1 MQHTTGLS
9 VRQFAQLAQW
19 IIQSEPLHPVPAVL
33 GMVGSQRATL
43 IFLRH
48 NLPQAAIGELL
59 GVSQPTVSRAVKALT
74 ELVT

>member
-1 MQHTTGLS
+1 
-9 VRQFAQLAQW
+9 
-19 IIQSEPLHPVPAVL
+19 
-33 GMVGSQRATL
+33 MVGSQRATL

-48 NLPQAAIGELL
+48 TLPQAAIGELL